1 MNAPAR
7 KSNSWRSLAAAL
19 ALVTAALFAGGAG
32 AAESYPQR
40 PIRLIVAF
48 APGGSVDFVARLV
61 GHKLAE
67 AIGQQVVIDNR
78 PGGGGT
84 IGMTLAARA
93 APDGY
98 TLVHSSI
105 GPVAIDSSL
114 HSKMPYDT
122 IRDFTPIARMVSA
135 LNILVVHPSL
145 PVKSVKDLIAYT
157 RANPKK
163 INYGSSGLGHA
174 DHMAAEIFNSMVGVK
189 MQHIMYKG
197 GAPAMTEL
205 LGGNIELI
213 FSTVSTAIAFI
224 KAGRIRAIAVTSAKR
239 VDLFP
244 DIPTVA
250 EAGLPGFVVDN
261 WYCVLGPKGLPKPI
275 VQRLHKEYNR
285 AVAQPDVVKRLEGVG
300 IFPFPLPTPE
310 AFGDYIKSET
320 AKYARVVKEAGIRID

>member
-1 MNAPAR
+1 MRAGLLVLLGL
-7 KSNSWRSLAAAL
+7 SWSMAH
-19 ALVTAALFAGGAG
+19 
-32 AAESYPQR
+32 AAETYPSR
-40 PIRLIVAF
+40 PIRLILPI
-48 APGGSVDFVARLV
+48 APSGGSDITARALAPKLV
-61 GHKLAE
+61 E
-67 AIGQQVVIDNR
+67 ALGQQVVIDNR

-84 IGMTLAARA
+84 VGMSLAARA

-105 GPVAIDSSL
+105 GPVAIDASL

-122 IRDFTPIARMVSA
+122 VRDFTPIARMVSA
-135 LNILVVHPSL
+135 LNILVVHPSV
-145 PVKSVKDLIAYT
+145 PVKSVKDLIAYAK
-157 RANPKK
+157 ANPTK

-213 FSTVSTAIAFI
+213 FSTVSTAVTFI
-224 KAGRIRAIAVTSAKR
+224 KAGRIRPIAVTSAKR
-239 VDLFP
+239 VTLFP

-261 WYCVLGPKGLPKPI
+261 WYCVLGPKGLPKAI

-285 AVAQPDVVKRLEGVG
+285 AVAQPDIGKRLESVG

>member
-1 MNAPAR
+1 MRNP
-7 KSNSWRSLAAAL
+7 LL
-19 ALVTAALFAGGAG
+19 ALMCLWCSMAHGADT
-32 AAESYPQR
+32 YPSR
-40 PIRLIVAF
+40 PIRLILPI
-48 APGGSVDFVARLV
+48 APGGGSDITARALAPKLV
-61 GHKLAE
+61 E
-67 AIGQQVVIDNR
+67 AMGQQVVVDNR
-78 PGGGGT
+78 PGGSGV
-84 IGMTLAARA
+84 IGMMLAAKA

-98 TLVHSSI
+98 TLVHTSI

-114 HSKMPYDT
+114 HSNLPYDMQK
-122 IRDFTPIARMVSA
+122 DFTPVARMVSA
-135 LNILVVHPSL
+135 LNILVVHPSV
-145 PVKSVKDLIAYT
+145 PVKSVKDLIAYAK
-157 RANPKK
+157 ANPKK

-205 LGGNIELI
+205 VGGNIELI
-213 FSTVSTAIAFI
+213 FSTVSTAVTFI
-224 KAGRIRAIAVTSAKR
+224 RAGRVRAIAVTSAKR

-261 WYCVLGPKGLPKPI
+261 WYCVLGPKGMPKPI
-275 VQRLHKEYNR
+275 VQRLHQEYNR
-285 AVAQPDVVKRLEGVG
+285 AVAQPDIVKRLEGVG

>member
-1 MNAPAR
+1 MR
-7 KSNSWRSLAAAL
+7 TTML
-19 ALVTAALFAGGAG
+19 ALMCLSCSMAQAADT
-32 AAESYPQR
+32 YPSR
-40 PIRLIVAF
+40 PIRLILPI
-48 APGGSVDFVARLV
+48 APSGGSDITARALAPKLV
-61 GHKLAE
+61 E
-67 AIGQQVVIDNR
+67 ALGQQVVIDNR

-122 IRDFTPIARMVSA
+122 LKDFTPIARMVSA

-157 RANPKK
+157 KANPKK
-163 INYGSSGLGHA
+163 LNYGSSGLGHA

-213 FSTVSTAIAFI
+213 FSTVSTAITFI
-224 KAGRIRAIAVTSAKR
+224 KAGRIRPIAVTSAKR

-250 EAGLPGFVVDN
+250 EGGLPGFVVDN

-285 AVAQPDVVKRLEGVG
+285 ALAQPEVVKRLEPLG

>member
-1 MNAPAR
+1 MKLPRRQFLHLAAG
-7 KSNSWRSLAAAL
+7 AAAL
-19 ALVTAALFAGGAG
+19 PAGRRSAWAQTYPSRPVTLIVFVPAGGT
-32 AAESYPQR
+32 PD
-40 PIRLIVAF
+40 II
-48 APGGSVDFVARLV
+48 ARLV
-61 GHKLAE
+61 AQALSQRL
-67 AIGQQVVIDNR
+67 GQSLVIDNR

-84 IGMTLAARA
+84 IGMSLAARA

-122 IRDFTPIARMVSA
+122 LKDFTPIARMVSA
-135 LNILVVHPSL
+135 LNILVVHPSV
-145 PVKSVKDLIAYT
+145 PVKSVKDLIAYSK
-157 RANPKK
+157 ANPKK
-163 INYGSSGLGHA
+163 INYGSSGIGHA

-213 FSTVSTAIAFI
+213 FSTVSTAITFI
-224 KAGRIRAIAVTSAKR
+224 KSGRIRPIAVTSAKR

-250 EAGLPGFVVDN
+250 EGGLPGFVVDN

-285 AVAQPDVVKRLEGVG
+285 ALAQPDVAKRLEPLG

>member
-1 MNAPAR
+1 MRTA
-7 KSNSWRSLAAAL
+7 LL
-19 ALVTAALFAGGAG
+19 ALMCLSCSMAHAADT
-32 AAESYPQR
+32 YPSR
-40 PIRLIVAF
+40 PIRLILPI
-48 APGGSVDFVARLV
+48 APSGGSDITARAIAPKLV
-61 GHKLAE
+61 ESL
-67 AIGQQVVIDNR
+67 GQQVVVDNR
-78 PGGGGT
+78 PGGSGT
-84 IGMTLAARA
+84 IGMMLTAKA

-98 TLVHSSI
+98 TLVHTSI

-114 HSKMPYDT
+114 HSNLPYV
-122 IRDFTPIARMVSA
+122 IQRDFTPVARMVSA
-135 LNILVVHPSL
+135 LNILVVHPSV
-145 PVKSVKDLIAYT
+145 PVKSVKDLIAYAK
-157 RANPKK
+157 ANPTK

>member
-1 MNAPAR
+1 MRTA
-7 KSNSWRSLAAAL
+7 LL
-19 ALVTAALFAGGAG
+19 ALMCLSCSMAYAADT
-32 AAESYPQR
+32 YPVR
-40 PIRLIVAF
+40 PIRLILPI
-48 APGGSVDFVARLV
+48 APSGGSDLTARALAPKLV
-61 GHKLAE
+61 E
-67 AIGQQVVIDNR
+67 ALGQQVVIDNR

-84 IGMTLAARA
+84 IGMSLAARA

-122 IRDFTPIARMVSA
+122 LKDFTPIARMVSA
-135 LNILVVHPSL
+135 LNILVVHPSV
-145 PVKSVKDLIAYT
+145 PVKSVKDLIAFSK
-157 RANPKK
+157 ANPKK
-163 INYGSSGLGHA
+163 INYGSSGIGHA

-213 FSTVSTAIAFI
+213 FSTVSTAITFI
-224 KAGRIRAIAVTSAKR
+224 KAGRIRPIAVTSAKR

-261 WYCVLGPKGLPKPI
+261 WYCVLGPKGLPKAL

-285 AVAQPDVVKRLEGVG
+285 ALAQPDVAKRLETLG